1 MDSSFGIYTSVE
13 GAEHDMVAFDD
24 QAGFSSHELQWTP
37 ITMTPEQFGTRN
49 SHSMDPGLAGVHQRL
64 PSHVSSSS
72 LTTSTDAGGMWRS
85 ESLSTVD
92 QDLQRCSVSQ
102 SPNPNIEGLNDRIR
116 THNNAPVMDSP
127 FFQNPYISGRP
138 PSSWS
143 ANDVLL
149 RPGPSSPGMVNSQHS
164 LSPSIP
170 SGDFTDVQPP
180 GQPNAMRIRPSRA
193 PTEEVV
199 SAGLG
204 QRPVSQPAE
213 SPSSIGAVINARPT
227 SAAPTQ
233 SIRSPIKKKQQLSTP
248 AGDRKGKKTK
258 PRRTAHNAIEKRYR
272 IRLNDK
278 IAELRDSIPSLRA
291 HPGPHHDGA
300 QDDEYLDSLCEGVP
314 VNKVNKANV
323 LEKATEYVKQLESR
337 NRRLEAELHRIL
349 SLSRMNDLGRQTH
362 SLPSDYAMIEH
373 GHGNRPS
380 ASLPRNFPSERC
392 TYPVWDQRELM
403 P

>member
-1 MDSSFGIYTSVE
+1 
-13 GAEHDMVAFDD
+13 
-24 QAGFSSHELQWTP
+24 
-37 ITMTPEQFGTRN
+37 MTPDQYGTHN
-49 SHSMDPGLAGVHQRL
+49 SYPIDPGLAGVHQRL

-72 LTTSTDAGGMWRS
+72 LTTSTDAGEMWRS

-92 QDLQRCSVSQ
+92 QDLQRCSVSL

-116 THNNAPVMDSP
+116 THNAPVMDSP
-127 FFQNPYISGRP
+127 FFQNPYISSRP

-149 RPGPSSPGMVNSQHS
+149 RPGPSSPGMVNSQHR
-164 LSPSIP
+164 LSPRIP
-170 SGDFTDVQPP
+170 SGDLTDAQSP
-180 GQPNAMRIRPSRA
+180 GQPNSTHKRPSRA
-193 PTEEVV
+193 PTEEII
-199 SAGLG
+199 SPGFG
-204 QRPVSQPAE
+204 QRPVSQPVR
-213 SPSSIGAVINARPT
+213 SPSSIGAGLHARPT
-227 SAAPTQ
+227 SASPTQ
-233 SIRSPIKKKQQLSTP
+233 SIRSPIKKRQQPATP

-291 HPGPHHDGA
+291 HPGPNHDGA
-300 QDDEYLDSLCEGVP
+300 QDDEYLESLCEGVP

-323 LEKATEYVKQLESR
+323 LEKATEYVKHLESC

-362 SLPSDYAMIEH
+362 SLPSNYAMMEH
-373 GHGNRPS
+373 SHGNRTS
-380 ASLPRNFPSERC
+380 ASLPRNFASERC
-392 TYPVWDQRELM
+392 TYPVRDHGELM